1 MWSLFEKGEL
11 RPDSKLTGFFVR
23 NQASADVNLIVVA
36 IDDARDEA
44 LRRQR
49 GREEM
54 SALGDN

>member
-1 MWSLFEKGEL
+1 
-11 RPDSKLTGFFVR
+11 
-23 NQASADVNLIVVA
+23 VVIA

-54 SALGDN
+54 AARGEN

>member
-1 MWSLFEKGEL
+1 MWSLYEKGEL
-11 RPDSKLTGFFVR
+11 RPDSKLTGYFMR
-23 NQASADVNLIVVA
+23 NQAAADVNRVVTA